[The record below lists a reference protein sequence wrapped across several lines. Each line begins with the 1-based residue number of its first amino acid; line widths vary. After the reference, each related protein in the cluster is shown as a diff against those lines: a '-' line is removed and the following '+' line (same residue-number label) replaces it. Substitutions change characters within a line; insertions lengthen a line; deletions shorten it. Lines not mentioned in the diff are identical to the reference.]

1 MAAGGLSG
9 EGRHR
14 ASPAPADAGDGI
26 LGPAPHAIDWSRVWL
41 SPYREDGRAVEAAW
55 LGGLTVAES
64 LNGGTPPS
72 SAASAGMHGEAGIT
86 AAHAPP
92 PAQSPLPRF
101 VPPSSLPAGEA
112 YEAFIHR
119 TGCVPTRDNLHD
131 FFNGLVW
138 RRFPRVKRRL
148 NELQAAEIAE
158 QGVGPRRGALR
169 DALTLFDENAALL
182 QAPPVLAD
190 ALRRR
195 DWPALFTTH
204 RALWDEATLTLFG
217 HALMEK
223 LARQPRKAV
232 TAHVWLLP
240 AAPSAAGPVDDAAL
254 EHRLLPTLAPQ
265 VLAAKPFL
273 PLPVLGVPGWW
284 PGNETPGFYDDP
296 SVFRPLP
303 PAGR

>member
-1 MAAGGLSG
+1 MSVC
-9 EGRHR
+9 HR
-14 ASPAPADAGDGI
+14 ADPAEAGATAGAAQP
-26 LGPAPHAIDWSRVWL
+26 GPGGIDWSRPWL
-41 SPYREDGRAVEAAW
+41 SPYRRDGQAMEAAW
-55 LGGLTVAES
+55 RGGATVAEA
-64 LNGGTPPS
+64 LNGGGPAP
-72 SAASAGMHGEAGIT
+72 ADEARGHAGAPF
-86 AAHAPP
+86 APP
-92 PAQSPLPRF
+92 IPRF

-119 TGCVPTRDNLHD
+119 TGGVPTRDNPHD

-148 NELQAAEIAE
+148 NELQAAGIAE
-158 QGVGPRRGALR
+158 QGIGPRRGALR

-182 QAPPVLAD
+182 QAPQALAD

-195 DWPALFTTH
+195 DWQALFTTQ
-204 RALWDEATLTLFG
+204 RALWAQATLTLFG

-223 LARQPRKAV
+223 LALQPRKAV

-240 AAPSAAGPVDDAAL
+240 PTPAAANPVDDAEL
-254 EHRLLPTLAPQ
+254 ERRLLPTLAPQ
-265 VLAAKPFL
+265 ALAAKPFL

-303 PAGR
+303 PAAH